1 MASKPSYVADTSRPS
16 GRAVGRS
23 YEAKVP
29 EKEVLLKP
37 KYKSMAEKMGYMS
50 PSERMEAGAGS
61 VGQITPAVNPNMNS
75 RVSKAD
81 IEPAPSG
88 FSPSHFL
95 KEQITEFLENP
106 QCKNG
111 GMLYRRVKFE
121 QRDVP
126 SVDYSEATLYKV
138 EPKLLLGSIVDRSRV
153 NLFIKFASPSPDTTL
168 KVLEQILT
176 LLSMWDQNTD
186 DVVLVAP
193 NIQEQGRIRYQRK
206 ITVFSSFD
214 FSNEVAVVV
223 V

>member
-1 MASKPSYVADTSRPS
+1 MASRPSYVADVSRPS
-16 GRAVGRS
+16 GKTEGRS
-23 YEAKVP
+23 YEAKAPSREAVA
-29 EKEVLLKP
+29 KP
-37 KYKSMAEKMGYMS
+37 KFNTMASKMGYMTS
-50 PSERMEAGAGS
+50 AERERAGLNE
-61 VGQITPAVNPNMNS
+61 VGKITPAVNPNMNS
-75 RVSKAD
+75 RTDKTD

-88 FSPSHFL
+88 FSPSAFL
-95 KEQITEFLENP
+95 KGQITEFLENP

-138 EPKLLLGSIVDRSRV
+138 EPKLLLGTVADRSRV
-153 NLFIKFASPSPDTTL
+153 NLFIKFASPSPETAL

-176 LLSMWDQNTD
+176 LLSLWDQNQD
-186 DVVLVAP
+186 DVVIVAP
-193 NIQEQGRIRYQRK
+193 NVQEQGRVRYQRK

-214 FSNEVAVVV
+214 FANEVAVVV